1 MISCGW
7 IYFLDF
13 RFLKDRR
20 TLALLF
26 ILVAFAVD
34 LMLSFTEMEGVEGL
48 VPHVGYAIT
57 GIVSFFIVYYW
68 DL

>member
-1 MISCGW
+1 
-7 IYFLDF
+7 
-13 RFLKDRR
+13 
-20 TLALLF
+20 
-26 ILVAFAVD
+26 
-34 LMLSFTEMEGVEGL
+34 MEGVEGL